1 MGVVYKP
8 VEVEIDEDDKRICIW
23 NKYDYQGLITLMYS
37 TPLFKHKSQIVLS
50 SSMRK
55 VFLGP
60 DPEKRRGLSNTPE
73 LSRIV

>member
-1 MGVVYKP
+1 
-8 VEVEIDEDDKRICIW
+8 
-23 NKYDYQGLITLMYS
+23 MYS

-60 DPEKRRGLSNTPE
+60 DPEKRRGLCNTRE
-73 LSRIV
+73 LSRIVEGTTLLAGSRLTRDSEKQTH